1 MNYERNSRIASED
14 NKDKLDCIMRFN
26 NIFIPFLNE
35 PLRWTYGFIFGGFIG
50 ILNFMQL
57 ARTVEKAV
65 KMNPGSAQA
74 YASISYFIRFV
85 IMAVVLIVSLKADYI
100 NALATVIGLLS
111 IKFIILVTNM
121 FDDREYYKRIFRRK
135 EEK

>member
-1 MNYERNSRIASED
+1 MNGTAELQVKIIKINLIVLCVLIICSF
-14 NKDKLDCIMRFN
+14 L
-26 NIFIPFLNE
+26 FLNE
-35 PLRWTYGFIFGGFIG
+35 PLRWVYGFVFGGFIG
-50 ILNFMQL
+50 MLNFMQL

-65 KMNPGSAQA
+65 TMNPGSAQA
-74 YASISYFIRFV
+74 YASISYFIRFG

>member
-1 MNYERNSRIASED
+1 MKETAELQVKIIKKNLIVLCVLIIGSF
-14 NKDKLDCIMRFN
+14 L
-26 NIFIPFLNE
+26 FLNE
-35 PLRWTYGFIFGGFIG
+35 PLKWAYGFTFGSLIG

-57 ARTVEKAV
+57 ARTMEKAV

-74 YASISYFIRFV
+74 YASISYFIRFG

-111 IKFIILVTNM
+111 IKFIILVSNI
-121 FDDREYYKRIFRRK
+121 FGDKVYYKRIFRRK

>member
-1 MNYERNSRIASED
+1 MNETAELQVKIIKKSLIV
-14 NKDKLDCIMRFN
+14 LCVLI
-26 NIFIPFLNE
+26 IFSFLFLNE
-35 PLRWTYGFIFGGFIG
+35 PLKWTYGFLFGGFIG

-74 YASISYFIRFV
+74 YASISYFIRFA

-100 NALATVIGLLS
+100 NAFATIMGLLS
-111 IKFIILVTNM
+111 IKFIILVTNL
-121 FDDREYYKRIFRRK
+121 FNDREYYKRIFRRK

>member
-1 MNYERNSRIASED
+1 MNATAELQVKIIK
-14 NKDKLDCIMRFN
+14 KDLIVLCVLMVGSF
-26 NIFIPFLNE
+26 FFLNE
-35 PLRWTYGFIFGGFIG
+35 PLRWAYGYIFGGLIG

-74 YASISYFIRFV
+74 YASISYFIRFG

-111 IKFIILVTNM
+111 IKFIILVTNL
-121 FDDREYYKRIFRRK
+121 FVDKEHYKRIFRRK

>member
-1 MNYERNSRIASED
+1 MNGTAELQVKIIKINLIVLCVLIVFSF
-14 NKDKLDCIMRFN
+14 L
-26 NIFIPFLNE
+26 FLNE
-35 PLRWTYGFIFGGFIG
+35 PLKWTYGYIFGGLIG

-65 KMNPGSAQA
+65 KMNPGGAQA
-74 YASISYFIRFV
+74 YASISYFIRFG
-85 IMAVVLIVSLKADYI
+85 IMAVVLIVSIKADYI

-111 IKFIILVTNM
+111 IKFIILVTNV
-121 FDDREYYKRIFRRK
+121 FNDREYYKRIFRRK

>member
-1 MNYERNSRIASED
+1 MKETAELQVKIIKKNLIVLCVLIVGSF
-14 NKDKLDCIMRFN
+14 L
-26 NIFIPFLNE
+26 FLNE
-35 PLRWTYGFIFGGFIG
+35 PLKWAYGFTFGSLIG

-57 ARTVEKAV
+57 ARTMEKAV

-74 YASISYFIRFV
+74 YASISYFIRFG

-111 IKFIILVTNM
+111 IKFIILVSNI
-121 FDDREYYKRIFRRK
+121 FGDKVYYKRIFRRK

>member
-1 MNYERNSRIASED
+1 MNETAELQVKIIKKNLIV
-14 NKDKLDCIMRFN
+14 LCVLI
-26 NIFIPFLNE
+26 IFSFLFLNE
-35 PLRWTYGFIFGGFIG
+35 PLKWTYGFIFGGFIG

-74 YASISYFIRFV
+74 YASISYFIRFA

-100 NALATVIGLLS
+100 NALATIIGMLS
-111 IKFIILVTNM
+111 IKFIILVTNL
-121 FDDREYYKRIFRRK
+121 FNDRTYYKRIFRRK

>member
-1 MNYERNSRIASED
+1 MKGTAELQVKIIKIDLIVLCVLSVFSF
-14 NKDKLDCIMRFN
+14 L
-26 NIFIPFLNE
+26 FLNE
-35 PLRWTYGFIFGGFIG
+35 PLIWVYGFVFGGFIG

-65 KMNPGSAQA
+65 TMNPGSAQA
-74 YASISYFIRFV
+74 YASISYFIRFA
-85 IMAVVLIVSLKADYI
+85 IMAIVLIVSLKADYI

-111 IKFIILVTNM
+111 IKFIILVTNI

>member
-1 MNYERNSRIASED
+1 MNETA
-14 NKDKLDCIMRFN
+14 KLQVKIIKKNLIVLCVLI
-26 NIFIPFLNE
+26 IFSFLFLNE
-35 PLRWTYGFIFGGFIG
+35 PLKWTYGFIFGGFIG

-74 YASISYFIRFV
+74 YASISYFIRFA

-100 NALATVIGLLS
+100 NALATIIGLLS
-111 IKFIILVTNM
+111 IKFIILVTNL
-121 FDDREYYKRIFRRK
+121 FNDRTYYKRIFRRK